1 MTHMSLKQVKPQRL
15 LRAACVLALGA
26 LGLMVWSLFD
36 PRPAPVIA
44 AMSIGQVLGTLS
56 FACFLYVMVA
66 DVRRLRASARSGATD
81 EGVE

>member
-1 MTHMSLKQVKPQRL
+1 MKPASRSAI

-36 PRPAPVIA
+36 PRPVPVIA

-56 FACFLYVMVA
+56 FASFLSVIVA
-66 DVRRLRASARSGATD
+66 DLRRRGAAPGSD
-81 EGVE
+81 DGSERVE